1 MKNELLTLE
10 QLKKIDKKGMYK
22 IYDDWPKIA
31 RESFNSQI
39 DEVIFDNIKHI
50 VFAGMGGSG
59 TIGDVFS
66 SLLSQKNIH
75 VSVVKGYELPKTVNP
90 DTLVVVTSVSGNT
103 VETLNILVQAK
114 QKKANII
121 AFSSGGKI
129 EQLCLKNNIKFY
141 KIEQLLSPRA
151 SFTKFLYSMLKIMNP
166 ILKIE
171 ENEIEESLKSLENY
185 SKKISSSNLD
195 TTNPSLKLAKWID
208 KIPLIYYPQGFE
220 SVAIRFKNSLQ
231 ENAKQHVIIENVIE
245 ACHNGVVAWEK
256 FSNVQPL
263 LLEGKD
269 DHPHTKERWEI
280 IKSFFK
286 KNDLSF
292 YEIISVDGSILTKII
307 TLIYYLDYAS
317 IYKAVFSQIDPSSI
331 QSINFIKSKL

>member
-1 MKNELLTLE
+1 
-10 QLKKIDKKGMYK
+10 MYK

-39 DEVIFDNIKHI
+39 KEITFGNINHI

-75 VSVVKGYELPKTVNP
+75 VSVVKGYELPKTVNH

-103 VETLNILVQAK
+103 VETLSTLVQAK
-114 QKKANII
+114 QKKAKII
-121 AFSSGGKI
+121 SFSSGGKI
-129 EQLCLKNNIKFY
+129 EQFCLKNDIDFC
-141 KIEQLLSPRA
+141 KIEQLHSPRA
-151 SFTKFLYSMLKIMNP
+151 SFTKFLYSMLKVLNS

-171 ENEIEESLKSLENY
+171 ESEIEESLKSLEDY
-185 SKKISSSNLD
+185 SKKISSCYLD
-195 TTNPSLKLAKWID
+195 PTNPSLKLAEWID
-208 KIPLIYYPQGFE
+208 KIPLVYFPQGFE
-220 SVAIRFKNSLQ
+220 SVATRFKNSLQ
-231 ENAKQHVIIENVIE
+231 ENAKQHIIVENIIE

-256 FSNVQPL
+256 PSDVQPL

-269 DHPHTKERWEI
+269 DHPHTKERWDI

-286 KNDLSF
+286 KNNLSF
-292 YEIISVDGSILTKII
+292 YEIISVEGSILTKII
-307 TLIYYLDYAS
+307 TLIYYLDYTS
-317 IYKAVFSQIDPSSI
+317 IYKAVLSQIDPSPI
-331 QSINFIKSKL
+331 QPINFIKSKL